1 MNGFLIHVKIILLIR
16 NKGEKH
22 EKMVDTSTFCDTYVV
37 CLR

>member
-1 MNGFLIHVKIILLIR
+1 MNRFLIHVKIILLIR

-22 EKMVDTSTFCDTYVV
+22 EKMVDTSTATLMFV